1 MLQDRCLDEG
11 EMDITEMVDDG
22 TARREGDGLRGIP
35 QREDGPPV
43 DLGFPIFRQ
52 NCFCFLFF
60 LIVYTRRYYILY
72 MLLLLF
78 LLFFIILSFLIL
90 IIIYYIFYIVN
101 I

>member
-60 LIVYTRRYYILY
+60 LIVYTLLYIYICYYY
-72 MLLLLF
+72 YSYYF
-78 LLFFIILSFLIL
+78 LSFLVFLFLIL
-90 IIIYYIFYIVN
+90 
-101 I
+101 

>member
-43 DLGFPIFRQ
+43 DSGFPIFRQ
-52 NCFCFLFF
+52 NFYFF
-60 LIVYTRRYYILY
+60 KKNVYT
-72 MLLLLF
+72 LL
-78 LLFFIILSFLIL
+78 
-90 IIIYYIFYIVN
+90 
-101 I
+101 

>member
-60 LIVYTRRYYILY
+60 LIVYTLLYIY
-72 MLLLLF
+72 V
-78 LLFFIILSFLIL
+78 IITFLI
-90 IIIYYIFYIVN
+90 IFYHS
-101 I
+101 

>member
-60 LIVYTRRYYILY
+60 LIVYTRRYYIY

>member
-60 LIVYTRRYYILY
+60 LIVYTLLYIYICYYYYSYYFLSF
-72 MLLLLF
+72 LVFLF
-78 LLFFIILSFLIL
+78 LLLYIIFFT
-90 IIIYYIFYIVN
+90 
-101 I
+101 

>member
-35 QREDGPPV
+35 PREDGPPV

-60 LIVYTRRYYILY
+60 
-72 MLLLLF
+72 
-78 LLFFIILSFLIL
+78 
-90 IIIYYIFYIVN
+90 
-101 I
+101 

>member
-60 LIVYTRRYYILY
+60 LIVYTLLYIY
-72 MLLLLF
+72 V
-78 LLFFIILSFLIL
+78 IITIL
-90 IIIYYIFYIVN
+90 IIFYHS
-101 I
+101 